1 MRLLISTLLLI
12 AFAGMLYAQSADTV
26 YVPAFEEDGVT
37 PYYDSLIDYIV
48 ADTNASGEQLH
59 SVYKLDRGS
68 FYILNK
74 AVTLRNPVHI
84 VADPPIKD
92 DPLNTPPK
100 IMSNINL
107 DGGTST
113 GNLIITFADITLK
126 NLWLSG
132 IDLGGVN
139 HGWGFAGALWVTDSL
154 VTVNLD
160 GIWCDWNSWSSF
172 GTDQPGTKWYINN
185 LHARNEQN
193 EGDQWTTFLFYL
205 ENATVLDTFVVTNTS
220 YFQSNSFFIFPPS
233 VVKYLEVDHCT
244 FVNSY
249 KWPFHQ
255 TQWLTAK
262 FTNNIFLNSGALG
275 LTVEQSESQDPDG
288 LMYGIINVDTL
299 FANATDSIAGGPY
312 TIPEEERVVEVKN
325 NLWYYSPEIETYYTN
340 HPDIMRAVFMNARTE
355 AMFANDEDWPGL
367 VAENNWNQ
375 DPMFDDFPRLSEAV
389 TLLAGAIT
397 DIQAGNTHQWEWDG
411 DQISDPEFYKLLIQ
425 YPTIE
430 NFASHSGLK
439 GTDGLPLGDL
449 TFYDETALGI
459 EEGIDGIPEGFVL
472 EQNYPNPFNPSTTI
486 NYQLNEGGKV
496 QLIVYNVLGKKVRT
510 LVNENKGIGSHSVTW
525 NATDEAGKR
534 VASGVYFYKLV
545 AGSNSSMKKMLLIK

>member
-1 MRLLISTLLLI
+1 MRLLITVLLFI
-12 AFAGMLYAQSADTV
+12 SFTGMLCAQSADTV
-26 YVPAFEEDGVT
+26 YVPANLPDGN
-37 PYYDSLIDYIV
+37 PHYDSLIEYIV

-59 SVYKLDRGS
+59 SVYKLERGK

-92 DPLNTPPK
+92 DPDNTPPK

-113 GNLIITFADITLK
+113 GNLIITFADISLK

-132 IDLGGVN
+132 VDLGAVN
-139 HGWGFAGALWVTDSL
+139 HGWGAQGALQVNDSL
-154 VTVNLD
+154 VTVNMD
-160 GIWCDWNSWSSF
+160 GIWCDWNSWSAF
-172 GTDQPGTKWYINN
+172 GTNQPGTKWYINN
-185 LHARNEQN
+185 FHARNEQN
-193 EGDQWTTFLFYL
+193 EGDQWTTFLFWC
-205 ENATVLDTFVVTNTS
+205 ENASRIDTFVVTNTS
-220 YFQSNSFFIFPPS
+220 YFQSNSFFLFPPS

-275 LTVEQSESQDPDG
+275 LTVEQSESQDPEG
-288 LMYGIINVDTL
+288 LMYGLINVDTL
-299 FANATDSIAGGPY
+299 FANANDTIAAGPY
-312 TIPEEERVVEVKN
+312 TIPENERIVEVKN

-340 HPDIMRAVFMNARTE
+340 HPDILRAVFMNERTI
-355 AMFANDEDWPGL
+355 AMFANDTDWPGL

-375 DPMFDDFPRLSEAV
+375 DPMFNDFPRLSEAV

-397 DIQAGNTHQWEWDG
+397 DIQAGSTHQWEWDG
-411 DQISDPEFYKLLIQ
+411 DQTTDPDFYKLLIQ

-430 NFASHSGLK
+430 NFKSYAGLT
-439 GTDGLPLGDL
+439 GTDGLPIGDL
-449 TFYDETALGI
+449 SYWDGLVSI
-459 EEGIDGIPEGFVL
+459 ENGRDITPAEFAL
-472 EQNYPNPFNPSTTI
+472 EQNYPNPFNPMTTI
-486 NYQLNEGGKV
+486 DYQVNKTGNV
-496 QLIVYNVLGKKVRT
+496 QLTVFNVLGEKVKT
-510 LVNENKGIGSHSVTW
+510 LVNEHKNVGSYSISW
-525 NATDEAGKR
+525 NGTDENGKNMS
-534 VASGVYFYKLV
+534 SGIYFYTLKK
-545 AGSNSSMKKMLLIK
+545 GPNISMKKMVLIK